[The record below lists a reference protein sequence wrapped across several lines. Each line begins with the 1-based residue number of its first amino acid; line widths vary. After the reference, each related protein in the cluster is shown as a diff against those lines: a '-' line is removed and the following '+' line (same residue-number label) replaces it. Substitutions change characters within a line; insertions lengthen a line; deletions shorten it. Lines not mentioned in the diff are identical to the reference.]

1 MKHKMPTLPYAAN
14 ALAPRM
20 SEETLNYHHGK
31 HLQTYVDNLNRLVV
45 GTVYENMTLEEV
57 VCKATGPIFNNAAQA
72 WNHAFF
78 FESLSPQPKQM
89 TQKMESLVMAAFGSL
104 EHFRDAFFAAAT
116 SLFGSGWVWLV
127 VDHGNLA
134 IVSEKDAGNP
144 MTKGMCPLMVV
155 DVWEHAYY
163 IDYRNRRADYIS
175 AVWEMIDWSVVE
187 KRLANNVS
195 CNVYI

>member
-1 MKHKMPTLPYAAN
+1 MKHRMPALPYAAN
-14 ALAPRM
+14 ALAPLM
-20 SEETLNYHHGK
+20 SEETLNYHYGK
-31 HLQTYVDNLNRLVV
+31 HLQTYVDNLNRLVA

-57 VCKATGPIFNNAAQA
+57 VRKATGPIFNNAAQA

-78 FESLSPQPKQM
+78 FEALSPQPKPM
-89 TQKMESLVMAAFGSL
+89 TQKMELLVMAAFGSL
-104 EHFRDAFFAAAT
+104 EHFREAFFSAAA
-116 SLFGSGWVWLV
+116 SLFGSGWVWLA
-127 VDHGNLA
+127 VDHGHLT

-163 IDYRNRRADYIS
+163 IDYRNRRADYVR

-187 KRLANNVS
+187 KRLENNVS

>member
-1 MKHKMPTLPYAAN
+1 MPTLPYAAN

-31 HLQTYVDNLNRLVV
+31 HLQTYVDNLNRLVA

-57 VCKATGPIFNNAAQA
+57 VCKATGPVFNNAAQA

-104 EHFRDAFFAAAT
+104 ERFRDAFFAAAT

-163 IDYRNRRADYIS
+163 IDYRNRRADYVS